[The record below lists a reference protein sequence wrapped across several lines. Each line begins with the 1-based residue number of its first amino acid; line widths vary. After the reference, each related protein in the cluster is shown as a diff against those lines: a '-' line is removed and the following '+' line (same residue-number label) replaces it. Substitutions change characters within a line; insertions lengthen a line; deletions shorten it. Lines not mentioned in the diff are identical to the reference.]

1 MESGLASRTIPMD
14 RHRFSFPRP
23 NRFEVSTHIK
33 NKDYIAVKKISEKS
47 IPPRRL
53 VNSYR
58 IVSDAVI
65 TFVSCIVATIGNVY
79 LIITNFE
86 KCQISHPGEFFNF
99 PSSLI
104 WARNY
109 FSLNFFH
116 LHTSKASIKNAQ
128 LVSLFMECHAVCI
141 FLPGTR
147 KLPSIQTC
155 EFPPICALL
164 TSHIESSFPEHSRD
178 FDWQTTMSRR
188 ARKKTYSRIKC
199 AVFTSQEK

>member
-1 MESGLASRTIPMD
+1 MCAQYHGAFWLLFLILMSVMESGLASRTIPMD

-33 NKDYIAVKKISEKS
+33 NKDYIVVKKISEKS

-109 FSLNFFH
+109 FSLHFFY
-116 LHTSKASIKNAQ
+116 LHTSKASIKNASL
-128 LVSLFMECHAVCI
+128 LV
-141 FLPGTR
+141 FLWNAM
-147 KLPSIQTC
+147 LC
-155 EFPPICALL
+155 VFFCLALVN
-164 TSHIESSFPEHSRD
+164 SHPYKHVNFLLYVR
-178 FDWQTTMSRR
+178 
-188 ARKKTYSRIKC
+188 Y
-199 AVFTSQEK
+199 